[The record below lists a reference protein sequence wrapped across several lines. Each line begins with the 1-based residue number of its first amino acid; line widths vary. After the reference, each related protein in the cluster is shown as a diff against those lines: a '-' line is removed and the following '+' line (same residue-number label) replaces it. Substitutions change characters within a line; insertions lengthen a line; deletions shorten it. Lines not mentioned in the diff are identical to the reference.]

1 MKASELLVRCLENE
15 GVEYVFGIPGEEIL
29 DILDSLSRSRIKY
42 VLTRH
47 EQGAA
52 FMANVYGRLTGK
64 AGVCL
69 STIGPGA
76 TNLMTGVA
84 NAFLDYSPLVAIN
97 GQTSLDRIN
106 KETHQYHN
114 VVEMFKPITKWNA
127 RVELPEALPGLVRKA
142 FELAQK
148 ERPGATHIEIPMD
161 ISAAEVYGAP
171 LEVTTTEYPVP
182 SPLSIR
188 KAADI
193 IEQASCPVI
202 IAGNGVIRRGATRQ
216 LTELAEKLQ
225 IPVTQTFMGI
235 GSIDYR
241 NPLSVLSIDLQAR
254 DWATCGLDQTDVVV
268 TVGYDLIDSAPR
280 FWNPDKGKK
289 IIHIHALPSAV
300 DEHYLP
306 QIELVGEIGRIL
318 EALTKACQARE
329 PSPTQGSIREV
340 VMGELE
346 KYREDDGFPLK
357 PQKVIADLRSVL
369 KDDDIVIADV
379 GAHKLWIARMYPVS
393 KPDTVIISNG
403 FASMGFAVPGAIA
416 AKLVNPNSKVV
427 AVSGD
432 GGFLM
437 NSQEL
442 ETAKRLGVPFVT
454 MVWND
459 SSYGLIEWKQMNKFG
474 GSFGVGFGNPDLVK
488 YADSLGLPGYR
499 VSHPKELLPTLQ
511 KALEQKLPSL
521 IEVPIDYRENPKLL
535 EKMGQ

>member
-1 MKASELLVRCLENE
+1 MKASELLVKCLENE

-29 DILDSLSRSRIKY
+29 DILDSLSRSSIKY

-127 RVELPEALPGLVRKA
+127 RVELPETLPELVRKA

-254 DWATCGLDQTDVVV
+254 DWATCGLDQTDVVIA
-268 TVGYDLIDSAPR
+268 VGYDLIDSAPR
-280 FWNPDKGKK
+280 FWNPDKSEPFAVWFANKFFGLKRSGVSDEQ
-289 IIHIHALPSAV
+289 ALKFT
-300 DEHYLP
+300 
-306 QIELVGEIGRIL
+306 IELC
-318 EALTKACQARE
+318 KRE
-329 PSPTQGSIREV
+329 YN
-340 VMGELE
+340 L
-346 KYREDDGFPLK
+346 
-357 PQKVIADLRSVL
+357 
-369 KDDDIVIADV
+369 
-379 GAHKLWIARMYPVS
+379 
-393 KPDTVIISNG
+393 
-403 FASMGFAVPGAIA
+403 
-416 AKLVNPNSKVV
+416 
-427 AVSGD
+427 
-432 GGFLM
+432 
-437 NSQEL
+437 
-442 ETAKRLGVPFVT
+442 
-454 MVWND
+454 
-459 SSYGLIEWKQMNKFG
+459 
-474 GSFGVGFGNPDLVK
+474 
-488 YADSLGLPGYR
+488 
-499 VSHPKELLPTLQ
+499 
-511 KALEQKLPSL
+511 
-521 IEVPIDYRENPKLL
+521 
-535 EKMGQ
+535 